1 MGNTFGKDIL
11 IQSPDPRRAAAFYV
25 DRLGFEVTGDEPG
38 MVSLKGNKISLFIE
52 DGPALGPVLEETVP
66 DVAEASKR
74 LVENGCAIVKDEPE
88 VPRVY
93 VRDPFGLTYNLTS

>member
-1 MGNTFGKDIL
+1 
-11 IQSPDPRRAAAFYV
+11 V
-25 DRLGFEVTGDEPG
+25 
-38 MVSLKGNKISLFIE
+38 
-52 DGPALGPVLEETVP
+52 TVP